1 MNPPNPTSAAAPTSG
16 PLSTPGKGST
26 TGAQAITRVPQ
37 RGTGRG
43 IGIRTAA
50 GSDERQRGQLH
61 IYDGDGK
68 GKSQAALGVVLRTIG
83 LGICEQ
89 QRTRV
94 LLLRFLK
101 GPGRSYDEDGA
112 IEALQQGFPH
122 LIDQVRTGR
131 GDYFNAEQA
140 TAFDR
145 QEAQRGWDIAK
156 GAIASNLYSVVV
168 LDELNPVLA
177 LGLLDTAEVVRT
189 LAAKPTGMEMICT
202 GRGAPPALVQLADLH
217 SEMRAHRRRLPAADA
232 FGETLGAETPGV
244 EILGLD
250 GIEIYTGDGKGKS
263 TSALGKALQAIGRGI
278 SLDKSHRVLI
288 LQWLKGGSG
297 YTEDAAI
304 AALRES
310 YPHLVDHLRSGRDA
324 IVWRGQQQPIDYV
337 EAERAWEIA
346 RAAIASG
353 LYKTVILDELNPT
366 VDLELLPVE
375 PIVQTLL
382 RKPAETEVIITGRC
396 KSQPAYFDL
405 ASVHSEMVCHKHYA
419 ERGVDLKRGVDY

>member
-1 MNPPNPTSAAAPTSG
+1 MASSSSRTQS
-16 PLSTPGKGST
+16 
-26 TGAQAITRVPQ
+26 PQ

-50 GSDERQRGQLH
+50 GSDERVHGQLH
-61 IYDGDGK
+61 VYDGDGK

-83 LGICEQ
+83 LGICERR
-89 QRTRV
+89 RTRV

-101 GPGRSYDEDGA
+101 GPGRSYDEDAA

-131 GDYFNAEQA
+131 GEYFSAEQA
-140 TAFDR
+140 SRFDR

-156 GAIASNLYSVVV
+156 GAIASALYSVVV
-168 LDELNPVLA
+168 LDELNPVLD

-189 LAAKPTGMEMICT
+189 LAAKPEGMEVICT
-202 GRGAPPALVQLADLH
+202 GRGAPAQLVQLADLH
-217 SEMRAHRRRLPAADA
+217 SEMRAHRRRGPDQRAAGSDPE
-232 FGETLGAETPGV
+232 GTLADR
-244 EILGLD
+244 GLD
-250 GIEIYTGDGKGKS
+250 GIEIYTGEGKGKS

-278 SLDKSHRVLI
+278 SQDKSHRVLI

-346 RAAIASG
+346 RAAISSG

-396 KSQPAYFDL
+396 KSRPAYFDL

>member
-1 MNPPNPTSAAAPTSG
+1 MA
-16 PLSTPGKGST
+16 LK
-26 TGAQAITRVPQ
+26 
-37 RGTGRG
+37 G
-43 IGIRTAA
+43 IGITTA
-50 GSDERQRGQLH
+50 SESQERSHGQLH
-61 IYDGDGK
+61 VYDGEGK

-83 LGICEQ
+83 LGICEKRQ
-89 QRTRV
+89 TRV

-101 GPGRSYDEDGA
+101 GPGRSYDEDAA
-112 IEALQQGFPH
+112 IDALQQGFPH

-131 GDYFNAEQA
+131 GEFFSIDQSTKFDY
-140 TAFDR
+140 

-156 GAIASNLYSVVV
+156 GAIASALYSVVV
-168 LDELNPVLA
+168 LDELNPVLD
-177 LGLLDTAEVVRT
+177 LGLLPVEEVVKT
-189 LAAKPTGMEMICT
+189 LTARPKGMEIIVT
-202 GRGAPPALVQLADLH
+202 GRAAPNPLIKVAELH
-217 SEMRAHRRRLPAADA
+217 SEMRAHRRPEINND
-232 FGETLGAETPGV
+232 
-244 EILGLD
+244 EILFENNVG
-250 GIEIYTGDGKGKS
+250 GIEIYTGEGKGKS

-278 SLDKSHRVLI
+278 SQDKSHRVLI

-324 IVWRGQQQPIDYV
+324 IVWRGQQKPIDYV

-346 RAAIASG
+346 RAAISSG

-382 RKPAETEVIITGRC
+382 RKPSETEVIITGRC
-396 KSQPAYFDL
+396 KNQPIYFDL

-419 ERGVDLKRGVDY
+419 EKGVDLKRGVDY

>member
-1 MNPPNPTSAAAPTSG
+1 M
-16 PLSTPGKGST
+16 
-26 TGAQAITRVPQ
+26 
-37 RGTGRG
+37 GRG

-50 GSDERQRGQLH
+50 GAEERAYGQLH
-61 IYDGDGK
+61 VYDGDGK

-89 QRTRV
+89 KRTRV

-101 GPGRSYDEDGA
+101 GPGRAYDEDAA

-131 GDYFNAEQA
+131 GEFFTAEQA
-140 TAFDR
+140 SKFDR
-145 QEAQRGWDIAK
+145 KEAQRGWDIAK
-156 GAIASNLYSVVV
+156 GAIASDLYSVVV
-168 LDELNPVLA
+168 LDELNPVLD
-177 LGLLDTAEVVRT
+177 LGLLDIDEVTRT
-189 LAAKPTGMEMICT
+189 LAAKPAGMEVICT
-202 GRGAPPALVQLADLH
+202 GRGAPRPLIQLADLH
-217 SEMRAHRRRLPAADA
+217 SEMRAHRRQSSAA
-232 FGETLGAETPGV
+232 GEDQQRQ
-244 EILGLD
+244 GLD
-250 GIEIYTGDGKGKS
+250 GIEIYTGEGKGKS
-263 TSALGKALQAIGRGI
+263 TSALGKGLQAIGRGI
-278 SLDKSHRVLI
+278 SQDKSHRVLI

-324 IVWRGQQQPIDYV
+324 IVWRGQQLPIDYV

-346 RAAIASG
+346 RAAISSG
-353 LYKTVILDELNPT
+353 LYKTVILDEINPT

-382 RKPAETEVIITGRC
+382 RKPTETEVILTGRC
-396 KSQPAYFDL
+396 KNRPAYFDL

>member
-1 MNPPNPTSAAAPTSG
+1 MVSN
-16 PLSTPGKGST
+16 
-26 TGAQAITRVPQ
+26 
-37 RGTGRG
+37 G
-43 IGIRTAA
+43 IGITTAS
-50 GSDERQRGQLH
+50 GSQERSHGQLH
-61 IYDGDGK
+61 VYDGEGK

-83 LGICEQ
+83 LGICEKRQ
-89 QRTRV
+89 TRV

-101 GPGRSYDEDGA
+101 GPGRSYDEDAA
-112 IEALQQGFPH
+112 IDALQQGFPH

-131 GDYFNAEQA
+131 GEFFNADQS
-140 TAFDR
+140 TKFDY

-156 GAIASNLYSVVV
+156 GAIASALYSVVV
-168 LDELNPVLA
+168 LDELNPVLD
-177 LGLLDTAEVVRT
+177 LGLLPVEDVVKT
-189 LAAKPTGMEMICT
+189 LTSRPNGMEIIVT
-202 GRGAPPALVQLADLH
+202 GRAAPNPLIKVAELH
-217 SEMRAHRRRLPAADA
+217 SEMKAHRRP
-232 FGETLGAETPGV
+232 
-244 EILGLD
+244 EINDDQILYENNIG
-250 GIEIYTGDGKGKS
+250 GIEIYTGEGKGKS

-278 SLDKSHRVLI
+278 SQDKSHRVLI

-346 RAAIASG
+346 RAAISSG

-382 RKPAETEVIITGRC
+382 RKPSETEVIITGRC
-396 KSQPAYFDL
+396 KNQPLYFDL

-419 ERGVDLKRGVDY
+419 EKGVDLKRGVDY

>member
-1 MNPPNPTSAAAPTSG
+1 MSSQTDAAKTSKEN
-16 PLSTPGKGST
+16 KGSRKSN
-26 TGAQAITRVPQ
+26 A
-37 RGTGRG
+37 RG
-43 IGIRTAA
+43 IGIVTAA
-50 GSDERQRGQLH
+50 DRQERSHGQLH
-61 IYDGDGK
+61 IYDGEGK

-89 QRTRV
+89 RRTRV

-101 GPGRSYDEDGA
+101 GPGRAYDEDAA

-131 GDYFNAEQA
+131 ADFFTAESS
-140 TAFDR
+140 TRFDL
-145 QEAQRGWDIAK
+145 QEAKRGWDIAK
-156 GAIASNLYSVVV
+156 GAIASALYSVVV
-168 LDELNPVLA
+168 LDELNPVLE
-177 LGLLDTAEVVRT
+177 LGLLDIKDVVST
-189 LAAKPTGMEMICT
+189 LIARPAGMEIIVT
-202 GRGAPPALVQLADLH
+202 GRAAPSELVKVADLH
-217 SEMRAHRRRLPAADA
+217 SEMRAHRRPPKEEDNLVSLKPSR
-232 FGETLGAETPGV
+232 
-244 EILGLD
+244 
-250 GIEIYTGDGKGKS
+250 GIEIYTGEGKGKS

-278 SLDKSHRVLI
+278 SQDKSHRVLI

-346 RAAIASG
+346 RAAISSG
-353 LYKTVILDELNPT
+353 LYKTVILDELNPS

-375 PIVQTLL
+375 PILQTLL
-382 RKPAETEVIITGRC
+382 RKPLETEVIITGRC
-396 KSQPAYFDL
+396 KHQPAYFDL

-419 ERGVDLKRGVDY
+419 EQGVDLKRGVDY